1 MGHFLSVLSPSESCV
16 SLPAIQ
22 RRVHD
27 EALDV
32 TLEVT
37 EGDSQSWLHVEVS
50 GAPDRRPVLDVYRPV
65 VQRNLADDHLAS
77 HLASIAGA
85 KPDSA
90 VMWLTEYLK
99 RVRAIYTLEVLDARP
114 EGDGEDWEVVW
125 AIQSA
130 ILESTGGI
138 LQADGEGYSNDA
150 GDHILW
156 QFDEGAS
163 GTWRMAV
170 LDELERWQRFEMELS
185 DPAARDAFLGGRV
198 PESARRL

>member
-1 MGHFLSVLSPSESCV
+1 MGHFLSVLSPSDSGA
-16 SLPAIQ
+16 SLQAI
-22 RRVHD
+22 RRRLDD
-27 EALDV
+27 EAHEV

-37 EGDSQSWLHVEVS
+37 EGDAESWLHLEVS
-50 GAPDRRPVLDVYRPV
+50 GAPDRRPLLDVYRHV
-65 VQRNLADDHLAS
+65 VQRNLDDDHLAS

-90 VMWLTEYLK
+90 VRWLTEYLK
-99 RVRAIYTLEVLDARP
+99 RVRTIYTLEVLDARP
-114 EGDGEDWEVVW
+114 EGDAEDWEVVW
-125 AIQSA
+125 AIQGA
-130 ILESTGGI
+130 ILESAGGI

-156 QFDEGAS
+156 QFDEDAS

-185 DPAARDAFLGGRV
+185 DAAARDAFLDGHV
-198 PESARRL
+198 PSSARKR